1 MEEAMMNE
9 DYDLAKGID
18 GWWMQL
24 MISLIG
30 MRAWKILM
38 MMCSMMMPPR

>member
-1 MEEAMMNE
+1 MMNE
-9 DYDLAKGID
+9 DYDLTKGNG

-38 MMCSMMMPPR
+38 MPPR

>member
-1 MEEAMMNE
+1 VAMNE
-9 DYDLAKGID
+9 DYDDLTTEVG

-30 MRAWKILM
+30 MRAWKIS